1 MIRKSAATCNAKR
14 ILNLICSYE
23 SGIDYNIDYQIRSVY
38 VFLVKMNDMQQVQ
51 LEMMR
56 FLKRLNTIYAGDLK
70 EEFRKLYEILKPY
83 EQHPYERRTFYYLDV
98 LSWLQ
103 SKVEGIPV
111 AEVIR
116 RRFLS
121 ENK

>member
-1 MIRKSAATCNAKR
+1 MLCAHPQPD
-14 ILNLICSYE
+14 L
-23 SGIDYNIDYQIRSVY
+23 RSVY
-38 VFLVKMNDMQQVQ
+38 LFLIKMNDMQQVQ